1 MEDKRIIDYIKE
13 IHNIAKSKGWWEK
26 PIKIEDLI
34 LLSNCELSEAV
45 EELRKGH
52 SPNHVYYSGIME
64 PDGIVNNNKPEGFP
78 IEISDILIRVFDY
91 LGYVYETKA
100 LSDIGHHNSGLLFYS
115 FDEII
120 ENNFE
125 ETFKKV
131 LDIYTLD
138 ERYHGDINQK
148 LYYLGKELFKVE
160 KYQDL
165 VKVIVLI
172 LNLDYRFTL
181 DLEDAMKIKIEFN
194 RTRPYRHGKRF

>member
-1 MEDKRIIDYIKE
+1 MKDKRLIDYIKE
-13 IHNIAKSKGWWEK
+13 VHNIAKSKGWWEK

-34 LLSNCELSEAV
+34 LLSNCELCEAV
-45 EELRKGH
+45 EELRKDH
-52 SPNHVYYSGIME
+52 SPNHVYYSGKME
-64 PDGIVNNNKPEGFP
+64 PDGTVTNNKPEGFP
-78 IEISDILIRVFDY
+78 IEISDMMIRVFDY
-91 LGYVYETKA
+91 LGYICEIKGAYNWNE
-100 LSDIGHHNSGLLFYS
+100 IYFYS

-165 VKVIVLI
+165 IKVIILI

-181 DLEDAMKIKIEFN
+181 DLEGAMKIKIEFN

>member
-13 IHNIAKSKGWWEK
+13 IHNIAKSKGWWEN

-52 SPNHVYYSGIME
+52 STNHVYWSDIIQS
-64 PDGIVNNNKPEGFP
+64 DGTVTSNKPEGFP
-78 IEISDILIRVFDY
+78 IEISDILIRIFDY
-91 LGYVYETKA
+91 LGYICEIKGAYNWNG
-100 LSDIGHHNSGLLFYS
+100 IYFYS
-115 FDEII
+115 FDEIL
-120 ENNFE
+120 EDNFE

-165 VKVIVLI
+165 IKVIILI

-181 DLEDAMKIKIEFN
+181 DLEGAMKIKIEFN